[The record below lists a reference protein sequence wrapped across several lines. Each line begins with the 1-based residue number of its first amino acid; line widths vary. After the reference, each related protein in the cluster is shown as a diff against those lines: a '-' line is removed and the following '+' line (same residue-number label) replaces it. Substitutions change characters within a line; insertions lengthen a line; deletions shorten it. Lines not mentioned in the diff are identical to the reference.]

1 MIIHADMQAQKD
13 FKNDMG
19 FSIADAEIKLR
30 SMKENTE
37 ELWALR
43 CTINGFC
50 SQTNEKINLSDDD
63 KKVIQQRINELLI
76 K

>member
-1 MIIHADMQAQKD
+1 MIIQANMQAQKD
-13 FKNDMG
+13 FKNNMG

-30 SMKENTE
+30 SIKESNE

-50 SQTNEKINLSDDD
+50 SKTNGKIKLSDDD
-63 KKVIQQRINELLI
+63 KKVIQQRIDELI

>member
-1 MIIHADMQAQKD
+1 MIIQADMQAQKG

-30 SMKENTE
+30 NIKESNE

-43 CTINGFC
+43 CTLNEFC

-63 KKVIQQRINELLI
+63 KKVIQQRIDELI

>member
-1 MIIHADMQAQKD
+1 MIIQADMQAQKD
-13 FKNDMG
+13 FKKDFG
-19 FSIADAEIKLR
+19 FSISEAEIKLR
-30 SMKENTE
+30 DIKQNNE

-63 KKVIQQRINELLI
+63 KKVIQQRIDELI

>member
-1 MIIHADMQAQKD
+1 MIIQTDMKSQKG
-13 FKNDMG
+13 FKNDFG
-19 FSIADAEIKLR
+19 FGISEAEIKLR
-30 SMKENTE
+30 DIKQNNE

-50 SQTNEKINLSDDD
+50 SQTNEKIKLSDED
-63 KKVIQQRINELLI
+63 KKVIQQRIDELI

>member
-1 MIIHADMQAQKD
+1 MIIQANMQAQKG

-30 SMKENTE
+30 NMKENTE

-43 CTINGFC
+43 CTVNGFC
-50 SQTNEKINLSDDD
+50 SKTNEKINLSDDD
-63 KKVIQQRINELLI
+63 KKAIQIRIDELI